1 MINTDRIITT
11 ITTTPIVIVVALIA
25 IIMVS
30 SSSNGGQFFTFIT
43 TVYGQSNNTTA
54 NSNTSNN
61 STLPVLLIHGYMAD
75 ASVWNKWIDLL
86 KKDGIVV
93 YPITFKQSDDKC
105 GSAAEHAKE
114 LSKIIGQIKDE
125 TGQNKVNIVG
135 HSKGGLDAR
144 VYLANNTKD
153 VANLIMIGTPNAGS
167 PLAQSSEVCTPAVYD
182 LRPGAAATE
191 VKMNPNTKY
200 YTIAGEWDPQL
211 GNCQLTPFL
220 PMEQSG
226 SSDLPKPND
235 GMVPLSS
242 VESQDYFINLG
253 HSKSCHTNLMSDYEY
268 GLAKDIILGDNKQT
282 GIQQQQQPSQQQ
294 PSQQQPSQQQSSQ
307 QKIQDTGVSLDL
319 TTPTAGNMYGGDKK
333 GSIDFSFQN
342 NNVLGTAKMNEK
354 PANGKVY
361 EGWFEDKGD
370 ASGYSLSV
378 GKFKENENTLAL
390 NQTMVNPYTYTVFFV
405 TAEPVDDPDPKPSD
419 VVVGAKLPIPFGQ

>member
-1 MINTDRIITT
+1 LMINTDRIITT

-30 SSSNGGQFFTFIT
+30 SSSNGGQFFTFTT

-75 ASVWNKWIDLL
+75 ASVWNKWVDLL
-86 KKDGIVV
+86 KKDGISA

-144 VYLANNTKD
+144 VYLANETKD
-153 VANLIMIGTPNAGS
+153 VANLVMIGTPNAGS
-167 PLAQSSEVCTPAVYD
+167 PLAESSEVCTPAVYD
-182 LRPGAAATE
+182 LRPGSAATE

-200 YTIAGEWDPQL
+200 YTIAGEWDPKL
-211 GNCQLTPFL
+211 GNCQLSLFA

-226 SSDLPKPND
+226 SSTLPKPND
-235 GMVPLSS
+235 GVVPLSS

-268 GLAKDIILGDNKQT
+268 GLAKDVILGDNKQT
-282 GIQQQQQPSQQQ
+282 GIQQQQKQQQ
-294 PSQQQPSQQQSSQ
+294 PSQQQPSQ

-333 GSIDFSFQN
+333 GNIDFSFQN
-342 NNVLGTAKMNEK
+342 NNVIGTAKMNEK

>member
-11 ITTTPIVIVVALIA
+11 ITTTPLVIVVALIA
-25 IIMVS
+25 ITMVS
-30 SSSNGGQFFTFIT
+30 SSSDGGQFFTFTT

-93 YPITFKQSDDKC
+93 YPITFKESDDKC

-114 LSKIIGQIKDE
+114 LSNIIGQIKDE

-167 PLAQSSEVCTPAVYD
+167 PLAQSSEICTPAVYD
-182 LRPGAAATE
+182 LRPGAPATE
-191 VKMNPNTKY
+191 VKMNANTKY
-200 YTIAGEWDPQL
+200 YTIAGDWNPES
-211 GNCQLTPFL
+211 GNCQLTPAL

-226 SSDLPKPND
+226 FSNLPKPND

-268 GLAKDIILGDNKQT
+268 GLAKNVINQDNHQT
-282 GIQQQQQPSQQQ
+282 EIQKQQQQPQ
-294 PSQQQPSQQQSSQ
+294 PSQ
-307 QKIQDTGVSLDL
+307 QKIQETGVSLDL
-319 TTPTAGNMYGGDKK
+319 TTPAADNMYGGDKK
-333 GSIDFSFQN
+333 GSLDFSFTN
-342 NNVLGTAKMNEK
+342 NNVLGTAKLNEK
-354 PANGKVY
+354 PAEGKVY
-361 EGWFEDKGD
+361 EGWFEDK
-370 ASGYSLSV
+370 
-378 GKFKENENTLAL
+378 
-390 NQTMVNPYTYTVFFV
+390 
-405 TAEPVDDPDPKPSD
+405 
-419 VVVGAKLPIPFGQ
+419 

>member
-1 MINTDRIITT
+1 MVNTVRIVLSS
-11 ITTTPIVIVVALIA
+11 TTTVVALLVTLMI
-25 IIMVS
+25 VSTS
-30 SSSNGGQFFTFIT
+30 SSSNEFFNLTEM
-43 TVYGQSNNTTA
+43 VYAQS
-54 NSNTSNN
+54 SNATTSNN
-61 STLPVLLIHGYMAD
+61 STPPVLLIHGYMAD
-75 ASVWNKWIDLL
+75 ASVWNKWVELL
-86 KKDGIVV
+86 KKDGIAA

-153 VANLIMIGTPNAGS
+153 VANLVMIGTPNSGS

-200 YTIAGEWDPQL
+200 YTIAGEWDPKS
-211 GNCQLTPFL
+211 GNCQLTLFL

-226 SSDLPKPND
+226 SSTLPNPND
-235 GMVPLSS
+235 GMVPVSS

-268 GLAKDIILGDNKQT
+268 GLAKEVIAEGSSSNQT
-282 GIQQQQQPSQQQ
+282 GSQQSLQQQEKQKGSQ
-294 PSQQQPSQQQSSQ
+294 Q
-307 QKIQDTGVSLDL
+307 QKIQNSGISADL
-319 TTPTAGNMYGGDKK
+319 TTPTMGNMYGGDKK
-333 GSIDFSFQN
+333 GSFDFTFQN
-342 NNVLGTAKMNEK
+342 NNILGNATMNEK
-354 PANGKVY
+354 PADGKVY

-378 GKFKENENTLAL
+378 GKFNEDDNTLAV
-390 NQTMVNPYTYTVFFV
+390 NQTMVNPYTYTIFFV
-405 TAEPVDDPDPKPSD
+405 TAEPVDDPDPNPSD
-419 VVVGAKLPIPFGQ
+419 VVVGTKLPIPFGQ

>member
-11 ITTTPIVIVVALIA
+11 ITTTPIVVVVVALIA
-25 IIMVS
+25 IIML
-30 SSSNGGQFFTFIT
+30 SSNNSVGQFFTFT
-43 TVYGQSNNTTA
+43 ATVYGQSNNTTT

-75 ASVWNKWIDLL
+75 ATVWNKWIDLL

-93 YPITFKQSDDKC
+93 YPITFKESDDKC

-253 HSKSCHTNLMSDYEY
+253 HSKSCHTNLMSEYEY
-268 GLAKDIILGDNKQT
+268 GLAKDVILENNKQT
-282 GIQQQQQPSQQQ
+282 GIQKQQQQKQQQQQQQP
-294 PSQQQPSQQQSSQ
+294 SQ

-342 NNVLGTAKMNEK
+342 NNVIGTAKMYEK

-405 TAEPVDDPDPKPSD
+405 TAEPVDDPDPKPAD
-419 VVVGAKLPIPFGQ
+419 VVVAAKLPIPFGQ

>member
-11 ITTTPIVIVVALIA
+11 ITTTPIVVVVALIA
-25 IIMVS
+25 IIML
-30 SSSNGGQFFTFIT
+30 SSNNSVGQFFTFT
-43 TVYGQSNNTTA
+43 ATVYGQSNNTTT

-75 ASVWNKWIDLL
+75 ATVWNKWIDLL

-93 YPITFKQSDDKC
+93 YPITFKESDDKC

-253 HSKSCHTNLMSDYEY
+253 HSKSCHTNLMSEYEY
-268 GLAKDIILGDNKQT
+268 GLAKDVILENNKQT
-282 GIQQQQQPSQQQ
+282 GIQKQQQQKQQQQQQQP
-294 PSQQQPSQQQSSQ
+294 SQ

-342 NNVLGTAKMNEK
+342 NNVIGTAKMYEK

-405 TAEPVDDPDPKPSD
+405 TAEPVDDPDPKPAD
-419 VVVGAKLPIPFGQ
+419 VVVAAKLPIPFGQ

>member
-1 MINTDRIITT
+1 MRNADRNNSAKTIHT
-11 ITTTPIVIVVALIA
+11 ITTSLVIVALITM
-25 IIMVS
+25 IIIVA
-30 SSSNGGQFFTFIT
+30 SNNSGGQFLTSSIA
-43 TVYGQSNNTTA
+43 TVYGQSINTTT

-167 PLAQSSEVCTPAVYD
+167 PLAQSSEICTPAVYD
-182 LRPGAAATE
+182 LRPGAPATE
-191 VKMNPNTKY
+191 VKMNANTKY
-200 YTIAGEWDPQL
+200 YTIAGDWNPES
-211 GNCQLTPFL
+211 GNCQLTPAL

-226 SSDLPKPND
+226 SSKLPKPND

-268 GLAKDIILGDNKQT
+268 GLAKNVINQDNHQT
-282 GIQQQQQPSQQQ
+282 EIQKQQQQPQ
-294 PSQQQPSQQQSSQ
+294 PSQ
-307 QKIQDTGVSLDL
+307 QKIQETGVSLDL
-319 TTPTAGNMYGGDKK
+319 TTPAADNMYGGDKK
-333 GSIDFSFQN
+333 GSLDFSFTN
-342 NNVLGTAKMNEK
+342 NNVLGTAKLNEK
-354 PANGKVY
+354 PAEGKVY

-378 GKFKENENTLAL
+378 GKFKEDGNTLTL

-405 TAEPVDDPDPKPSD
+405 TAEPIDDPDPKPAD
-419 VVVGAKLPIPFGQ
+419 IVVGAKLPIPFGQ